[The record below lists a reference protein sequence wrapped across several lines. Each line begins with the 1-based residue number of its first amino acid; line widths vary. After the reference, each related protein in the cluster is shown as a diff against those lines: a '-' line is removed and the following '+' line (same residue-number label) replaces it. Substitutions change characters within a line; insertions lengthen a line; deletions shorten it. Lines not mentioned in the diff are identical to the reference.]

1 MLGATQYVDM
11 ISSLRRNYGRVEVAV
26 LNVDLLPS
34 SIDTVVIGDRLFSL
48 PIQVEGPEGH
58 EVHNNQMEIDEGNS
72 GADNSR
78 EGQREEGRDTGPWGN
93 NANNGNSNN
102 ESQDSKQSEALQ
114 DVDHVQ
120 AECNLGDGN
129 HEEDKQYSSL
139 KENKQKEAVHA
150 SHAYVDATKF
160 SQVEGN
166 TLTKMAFQI
175 NEGISVQGAVG
186 YDLDSTED
194 DMHETI
200 PMAKISH
207 TELQHGNS
215 IMNLNRSLNESKND
229 EYKFDSIV
237 HNQLHAALGSQTSAS
252 LVPTHLTE
260 NGTNKGTEGGDLGGM
275 ITLGVTPLK
284 RSKRCG
290 GSADE
295 DSSARAE
302 RLKAKRNLDGPG
314 MLTSKSFL
322 AFSDSKV
329 EKNISLLGVLLGKNV
344 RNSIACLK
352 KIEHDRLLEAASREP
367 NQVEADIS
375 HDGEVSDIGSDLGL
389 DQIAIKHLMGDNAED
404 IVGTEETQW
413 SDFKPVMSKSK
424 SGSSQRGR
432 GRKKVHIQLQHS

>member
-1 MLGATQYVDM
+1 MLGATQSVDM
-11 ISSLRRNYGRVEVAV
+11 ISSLRRNYGRVEVVV
-26 LNVDLLPS
+26 LNVDLLPNS
-34 SIDTVVIGDRLFSL
+34 MDTVVIGDKLFSL
-48 PIQVEGPEGH
+48 PIQVESPEGH

-72 GADNSR
+72 GTGNSR
-78 EGQREEGRDTGPWGN
+78 EGQREEGRDTGPRGN

-102 ESQDSKQSEALQ
+102 ESQYNASQDSKQSEALQ

-129 HEEDKQYSSL
+129 REEDKQYSSL

-150 SHAYVDATKF
+150 SHVYVDVTKF
-160 SQVEGN
+160 SQAERN
-166 TLTKMAFQI
+166 TLTKVAFPI

-194 DMHETI
+194 DVHETI
-200 PMAKISH
+200 PMANISH

-215 IMNLNRSLNESKND
+215 IMNLNRSLNESKKD

-344 RNSIACLK
+344 RKSIACLK
-352 KIEHDRLLEAASREP
+352 KLNMTDYLRLL
-367 NQVEADIS
+367 VENRT
-375 HDGEVSDIGSDLGL
+375 
-389 DQIAIKHLMGDNAED
+389 K
-404 IVGTEETQW
+404 
-413 SDFKPVMSKSK
+413 
-424 SGSSQRGR
+424 
-432 GRKKVHIQLQHS
+432 